1 MTDKTDLPGP
11 NDRAPG
17 PLPESAL
24 ARARRFAPAVLVHA
38 LPLVPLA
45 IGHYYATVAAVLFVG
60 LTYIKTVKLTGE
72 LRELD
77 AYTGE
82 RDVGSRKM
90 IGRMRAQLRFWR
102 HLTFLPRPR
111 AV

>member
-1 MTDKTDLPGP
+1 MPDVSDPNVRSRPGG
-11 NDRAPG
+11 A
-17 PLPESAL
+17 SARL
-24 ARARRFAPAVLVHA
+24 RRYAPAALVHA

-45 IGHYYATVAAVLFVG
+45 VGHYYATVAAVLFVG
-60 LTYIKTVKLTGE
+60 LTYVKSAKLTGE

-77 AYTGE
+77 AYAGE
-82 RDVGSRKM
+82 RDAGSRKM

-111 AV
+111 AI